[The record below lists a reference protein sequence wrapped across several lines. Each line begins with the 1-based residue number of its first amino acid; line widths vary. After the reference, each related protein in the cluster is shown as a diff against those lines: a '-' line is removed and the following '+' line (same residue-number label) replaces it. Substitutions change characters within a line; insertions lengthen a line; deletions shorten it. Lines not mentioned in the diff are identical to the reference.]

1 MISDEPTVQVADPFL
16 SSLIEQLDA
25 IVVDAR
31 AILEGLT
38 AEQLNWKPD
47 ALRWSVGQCVDHVA
61 RTVRLYPEAIER
73 MIADARRRVGREKP
87 FREGW
92 LSRWGIAAMEPPPK
106 LRIRTMR
113 SVEPAER
120 LDTGVVTAE
129 FEAALGRLHEL
140 MVAADGVSLRH
151 ARMRSPF
158 ARVIRFTLG
167 QTFAINLAHARRH
180 LWQARQVLKDA
191 NFPS

>member
-16 SSLIEQLDA
+16 RGLIEQLDA
-25 IVVDAR
+25 IVLDAR
-31 AILEGLT
+31 DIMDGLT
-38 AEQLNWKPD
+38 AEQANWQPD
-47 ALRWSVGQCVDHVA
+47 GQRWSIGQCLDHVA

-73 MIADARRRVGREKP
+73 MIGDARRRAVSEKP

-92 LSRWGIAAMEPPPK
+92 VSRWTISAMEPPPK

-113 SVEPAER
+113 VVEPAER
-120 LDTGVVTAE
+120 LDAGAVTVE
-129 FEAALGRLHEL
+129 FEAALRRLREL
-140 MVAADGVSLRH
+140 IVAADGVSLRH

-158 ARVIRFTLG
+158 ARVLKFTLG

-180 LWQARQVLKDA
+180 LWQARQVCQHA
-191 NFPS
+191 NFPA

>member
-25 IVVDAR
+25 IVLDAR
-31 AILEGLT
+31 AVMEGLT
-38 AEQLNWKPD
+38 AEQVNWKPEG
-47 ALRWSVGQCVDHVA
+47 LRWSIGQCLDHVT
-61 RTVRLYPEAIER
+61 RTVGLYPEAIER
-73 MIADARRRVGREKP
+73 MIGEARRRVGSDKP

-92 LSRWGIAAMEPPPK
+92 LSRWAISAMEPPPK

-113 SVEPAER
+113 RVEPADR
-120 LDTGVVTAE
+120 LDAEVVTAE
-129 FEAALGRLHEL
+129 FEAALGRLREL
-140 MVAADGVSLRH
+140 IAAADGVSLRH

-158 ARVIRFTLG
+158 ARVLRFTLG

-180 LWQARQVLKDA
+180 LWQARQVRQHAD
-191 NFPS
+191 FPT

>member
-16 SSLIEQLDA
+16 SGLIEQLDA
-25 IVVDAR
+25 IVLDAR
-31 AILEGLT
+31 AVLDGLT
-38 AEQLNWKPD
+38 TEQVNWQPD
-47 ALRWSVGQCVDHVA
+47 AQRWSIGQCLDHVA

-73 MIADARRRVGREKP
+73 MIDDARRRAGSERP

-92 LSRWGIAAMEPPPK
+92 VSRWAVSAMEPPPK

-113 SVEPAER
+113 RVEPADR
-120 LDTGVVTAE
+120 LDAGALRAE
-129 FEAALGRLHEL
+129 FEAALRRLREL
-140 MVAADGVSLRH
+140 MAAADGESLRH

-158 ARVIRFTLG
+158 ARVLKFTLG

-180 LWQARQVLKDA
+180 LWQARQVCQHA